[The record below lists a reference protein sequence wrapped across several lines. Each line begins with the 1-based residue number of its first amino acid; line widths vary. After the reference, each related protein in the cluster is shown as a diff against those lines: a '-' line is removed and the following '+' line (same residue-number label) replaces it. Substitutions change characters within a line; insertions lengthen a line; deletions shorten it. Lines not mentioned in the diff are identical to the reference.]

1 MNARRTTLFLL
12 SALAL
17 ALVAASPQTPPTDT
31 PEALIK
37 SLYAAHQPGRGKS
50 IDWCDRKSISRFCD
64 AELTDLFIK
73 DCECSRKTEG
83 ICNLDWDP
91 FYAAQDFGESDPN
104 PRMKRLQRPGRVVLD
119 VTITNLSDIHLIYE
133 MKQTKAGWRVS
144 DITCTKP
151 AWTLKKVLSTPE

>member
-1 MNARRTTLFLL
+1 MRTTIAVLLL
-12 SALAL
+12 SGLTL
-17 ALVAASPQTPPTDT
+17 ALVAASPKSPPTDT

-37 SLYAAHQPGRGKS
+37 SLYAAHQPGKEKS

-91 FYAAQDFGESDPN
+91 FYAAQDFGEDDPN
-104 PRMKRLQRPGRVVLD
+104 PRIKRLQRAGRVVLEVTIKNFKD
-119 VTITNLSDIHLIYE
+119 VTLIYE

-144 DITCTKP
+144 DITSTNDK
-151 AWTLKKVLSTPE
+151 WTLTKVLSGQQ